1 MDLRNFFT
9 RKRVRAGSSRDSEDD
24 EDVVPTTSTSDALA
38 YNNFEASVC
47 RSVCSKA
54 QKRKL
59 YKARLSYKKE
69 WEQKYPW
76 LYCDDPKQGKFC
88 KLFQKQGNAPST
100 ARGAWTSR
108 RIQDWN
114 HATEQLKEH
123 SQSKCHR
130 DAVIHARMAEQGKEQ
145 SVLQLQCS
153 AAAKE
158 AEERSAKN
166 RNVVL
171 KLLRSIYFLAK
182 NRLPLTT
189 TFDPLAQ
196 LQIANGDELLQ
207 HVKEGPQNAQ
217 YTSKFSAV
225 MLLEAINSWL
235 DMKLIES
242 LKSSPYFSVLA
253 DECVDISTT
262 EELSIFCRWIVN
274 GKPEEHFLTVLHIC
288 AQDAA
293 TISDAISSFL
303 ESKNL
308 EYHKLISQ
316 GYDGAATFAGECY
329 GVQKRMRT
337 LAAHSFYIHCACHR
351 LQLASMQAAN
361 SVPEIKK
368 MFGTMGNIW
377 KLFFYSP
384 KKAESLKAVQSVH
397 KLAT

>member
-1 MDLRNFFT
+1 MTQRNTNLHKIEIDLRNLFT

-24 EDVVPTTSTSDALA
+24 EDIVPTTSTSDALTST
-38 YNNFEASVC
+38 NSEASVG

-76 LYCDDPKQGKFC
+76 VYCDDPKQGMFC
-88 KLFQKQGNAPST
+88 KLCQKRGNAPST
-100 ARGAWTSR
+100 ARGAWTTR
-108 RIQDWN
+108 GIQDWN
-114 HATEQLKEH
+114 HLLNNSRNIA
-123 SQSKCHR
+123 SQNVT
-130 DAVIHARMAEQGKEQ
+130 DAVIQARMAEQGKEQ

-158 AEERSAKN
+158 AEERRAKN
-166 RNVVL
+166 RNIVL
-171 KLLRSIYFLAK
+171 KLLRSIYILAK
-182 NRLPLTT
+182 NYLPLTT
-189 TFDPLAQ
+189 TFDPLVQ
-196 LQIANGDELLQ
+196 LQITNGDELLQQ

-235 DMKLIES
+235 DRKLIKS
-242 LKSSPYFSVLA
+242 LKSSPNFSVLA
-253 DECVDISTT
+253 DACVDISTT
-262 EELSIFCRWIVN
+262 GELSICCRWIVN
-274 GKPEEHFLTVLHIC
+274 AKPEEHFLTVLHIC

-293 TISDAISSFL
+293 TISDTISSFL

-308 EYHKLISQ
+308 DYRKLIGQS
-316 GYDGAATFAGECY
+316 YDGAAIFAGECN

-361 SVPEIKK
+361 TVPEIKK
-368 MFGTMGNIW
+368 MFGTMGN
-377 KLFFYSP
+377 
-384 KKAESLKAVQSVH
+384 
-397 KLAT
+397 T